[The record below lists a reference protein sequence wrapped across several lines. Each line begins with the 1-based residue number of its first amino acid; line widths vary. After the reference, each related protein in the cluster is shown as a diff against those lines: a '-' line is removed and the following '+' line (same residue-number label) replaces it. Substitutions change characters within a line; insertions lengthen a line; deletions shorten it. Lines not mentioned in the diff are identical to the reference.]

1 MLGHLVVIAGP
12 DNGQKFPL
20 EAGASVVVGRGQN
33 TQTRLKDPQVS
44 RVHCRIEDHNGKLVL
59 IDAGSSS
66 GTFVNTRKVAA
77 PLELK
82 PGDVIQIGATQM
94 RVQLT
99 GSPEATTMVVG
110 GAVTPKP
117 SPQATG
123 QLADLVGETVSHY
136 HIDAVIARAQAGMV
150 FKAHDIN
157 PPSSPAAEGADNRV
171 VALKVLWPQ
180 FSKNDEE
187 MQRFVRAMKTML
199 PLRHPNLI
207 ALYGAGKTGDYCWM
221 AMEFVDGESLTEVIE
236 RIGTAGMLDWRY
248 SLRVAIHIA
257 RALAYACEQSI
268 IHRNIKPANIMVTHA
283 DKTAKLGDLMLAKAL
298 EGTLAEHI
306 TRPGELVGDIAY
318 MSPERTRGTSTPV
331 DGRSDIYSLGATIYA
346 LLTGRPPFDAGSLAE
361 TIQQIR
367 NTDPVTPKKYQ
378 LAIPDLF
385 EGAVRKMLAKRPG
398 DRFQDAEELK
408 NELERI
414 AKYQGVNV

>member
-1 MLGHLVVIAGP
+1 MLGQLVVIAGP

-20 EAGASVVVGRGQN
+20 EAGKTVVVGRGQN

-44 RVHCRIEDHNGKLVL
+44 RVHCRIEEENGKLLV

-66 GTFVNTRKVAA
+66 GTFVNTRKITA
-77 PLELK
+77 PQELK
-82 PGDVIQIGATQM
+82 QGDVIQIGSTQL
-94 RVQLT
+94 RLQLT
-99 GSPEATTMVVG
+99 GAPDATTMVVG
-110 GAVTPKP
+110 GAPTPKP
-117 SPQATG
+117 TPEATG
-123 QLADLVGETVSHY
+123 QLAHLVGQTLSHY
-136 HIDAVIARAQAGMV
+136 RIDAVISPAQAGMV
-150 FKAHDIN
+150 FKAHDV
-157 PPSSPAAEGADNRV
+157 EKNRP

-180 FSKNDEE
+180 FSAHEEE

-199 PLRHPNLI
+199 PLRHANLI
-207 ALYGAGKTGDYCWM
+207 TLYGAGKTGEHCWM
-221 AMEFVDGESLTEVIE
+221 AMEFVDGESLTDVIE

-248 SLRVAIHIA
+248 SLRVATHIA
-257 RALAYACEQSI
+257 RALAYAAEHSI
-268 IHRNIKPANIMVTHA
+268 IHRNIKPANILVTHA

-298 EGTLAEHI
+298 EGTQAEQI

-318 MSPERTRGTSTPV
+318 MSPERTRGTSAPI

-367 NTDPVTPKKYQ
+367 NTDPVPPKKYQ

-385 EGAVRKMLAKRPG
+385 EGAVKKMLAKRPG
-398 DRFQDAEELK
+398 DRFQDASELQT
-408 NELERI
+408 ELERI
-414 AKYQGVNV
+414 AKYQGVTL